1 MSTIVF
7 SYFNKYFLRT
17 SPSPAKGWILGRFYR
32 NQVQLV
38 GSRHSGA
45 GDSAVNPKEIIVG

>member
-45 GDSAVNPKEIIVG
+45 GDSAVNTKEIIVG

>member
-7 SYFNKYFLRT
+7 NCFNKYFLRA
-17 SPSPAKGWILGRFYR
+17 SPSPAKGWILGRFHR

-38 GSRHSGA
+38 GSRHSA
-45 GDSAVNPKEIIVG
+45 AVDRAVNTKIIVG